1 LSLSFVA
8 FRKDADEM
16 AGWRRAPRD
25 SLWQVSLSDSHC
37 SARYVLGD
45 VGGEWIVWATGWA
58 MGSTAELGPE
68 YTGTPA

>member
-1 LSLSFVA
+1 
-8 FRKDADEM
+8 
-16 AGWRRAPRD
+16 
-25 SLWQVSLSDSHC
+25 LWQVSLSDSHC

-45 VGGEWIVWATGWA
+45 VGDEWIVWATGWA